1 MTAGCSDSGPAA
13 ARVDPPRAPGGPAT
27 TPAAGGGMVKEGWF
41 GGADGL
47 HARVEIKGVERQAAR
62 SVLRLALTPLAS
74 ATPSAGASG
83 GAASPPGGTGAT
95 VPFAVSLLDPVGRR
109 LYRPLTGGQP
119 AQLTMGAAQELSIE
133 YPPLPQDV
141 QRVTV
146 ITPGTAGEFTG
157 VPVTT
162 GTSAGTGSSPG
173 TGTTPGG
180 GTAPGTG
187 TPPGGGTEPRNG
199 RGPRTGGGPGFGVAF
214 GDGAGRGLGAVPV
227 GTTTSPSATAT
238 PAPSTPAPSTTATPS
253 PGTTSPSGGAIDLY
267 SITEGETR
275 DVTSSPSDETLS
287 LRADVLFDS
296 DSDKL
301 SARAGQVLDQ
311 AAADIR
317 RTISA
322 TDRAVAIDGHTDGAG
337 DASRNLDL
345 SRRRA
350 QTVEKELKKRLG
362 DTYTYTATG
371 KGKADPVA
379 KEGGSGDAAARARN
393 RRVEIAYKVRQGATI
408 ATGTPSATPGASAS
422 PTPAAFRAQDGTT
435 VASRTA
441 RFGQATRRLNVK
453 PFYRDG
459 AYLVAVFEIVN
470 EGPGNTPADAS
481 YAHQDY
487 PGGAFTAFSVSVPG
501 GKDVYRAVRI
511 GAAAPGAY
519 ASYVDPGR
527 ATFRTGVGQPARG
540 FVYLPA
546 PPGDVKK
553 VTFDAGPFG
562 KIDNVPVS

>member
-1 MTAGCSDSGPAA
+1 MAVRRPVLASAVPLTAVLIMTAGCSDSGPAA
-13 ARVDPPRAPGGPAT
+13 VRVDPPRAPGGPAT
-27 TPAAGGGMVKEGWF
+27 ASAAGGGMVKEGWF

-47 HARVEIKGVERQAAR
+47 HARVEVKGVERQAAR

-83 GAASPPGGTGAT
+83 GAGAT
-95 VPFAVSLLDPVGRR
+95 MPFAVSLLDPVGRR
-109 LYRPLTGGQP
+109 FYRPLTGGQP
-119 AQLTMGAAQELSIE
+119 AQLTVGAAQELAIE

-157 VPVTT
+157 VPVTAGTPTGTGTGPGT
-162 GTSAGTGSSPG
+162 GTSPGISTSPG
-173 TGTTPGG
+173 TGTVPGG
-180 GTAPGTG
+180 GL
-187 TPPGGGTEPRNG
+187 G
-199 RGPRTGGGPGFGVAF
+199 RGF
-214 GDGAGRGLGAVPV
+214 GAVPV
-227 GTTTSPSATAT
+227 GTTTSPPT
-238 PAPSTPAPSTTATPS
+238 PSTPTPSTPTPSTTP
-253 PGTTSPSGGAIDLY
+253 PGTTSPSGGATDLY

-287 LRADVLFDS
+287 LRADVLFES
-296 DSDKL
+296 GSDKL

-322 TDRAVAIDGHTDGAG
+322 TDRAIAIDGHTDGAG

-350 QTVEKELKKRLG
+350 QAVEKELKKRLG
-362 DTYTYTATG
+362 DTFTYTATG

-393 RRVEIAYKVRQGATI
+393 RRVEISYKVQQGA
-408 ATGTPSATPGASAS
+408 ATGTPSATATPSATPSAS
-422 PTPAAFRAQDGTT
+422 PTSSATPATFRAQDGTT
-435 VASRTA
+435 VASRTG

-459 AYLVAVFEIVN
+459 SYLVAVFEIVN
-470 EGPGNTPADAS
+470 EGPGDTPPDAS

-546 PPGDVKK
+546 PPGDVKR

-562 KIDNVPVS
+562 KIDNVPVN